1 MPFPSLGDLPDPGI
15 EPVSPT
21 LQADALLSET
31 PGMPTDSKNHHYFIS
46 PWGSLA
52 CTAVHWGRK
61 EPDTAEM
68 LNTTRQR
75 SNHDSSQ
82 KVPLREPR
90 SSNFKWKEAVE
101 AFKLRKYKNRFKA
114 CVHAKLLQSCPT
126 LWHPM
131 DCNPRFLCPLNS
143 PGTKTGVGC
152 HFLLQGI
159 FPTQGWNPHLSHWQ
173 ARSLLPSHRGSQ
185 I

>member
-1 MPFPSLGDLPDPGI
+1 MPLILTSKPVKSLNRVRLFVIPQTPLSAHQAPPSVGFSRHESWSGLPFPSLGDLPDPGI

-61 EPDTAEM
+61 EPDTTEM

-131 DCNPRFLCPLNS
+131 DCNPRFLCP
-143 PGTKTGVGC
+143 
-152 HFLLQGI
+152 
-159 FPTQGWNPHLSHWQ
+159 
-173 ARSLLPSHRGSQ
+173 
-185 I
+185 